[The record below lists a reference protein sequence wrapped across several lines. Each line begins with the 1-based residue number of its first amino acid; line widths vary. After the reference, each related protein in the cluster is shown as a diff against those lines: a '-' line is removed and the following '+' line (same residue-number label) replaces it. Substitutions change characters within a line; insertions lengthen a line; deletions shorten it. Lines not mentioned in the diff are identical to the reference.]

1 MAITDQGIK
10 FLTSFQNIEKIEADL
25 ELELRIKLSSH
36 HREFTIPDFLADHLR
51 DLFVTHRFHCT
62 TERTI
67 VERYTND
74 QEIRKITNTD
84 TGAVRYERKQRKTN
98 FSGTQLPVNMTIP
111 FTPIYSFDIRISLAS
126 EIPVG
131 YSDDLGR
138 IDQRQTRKRTRYM
151 YSVERNGISAASY
164 ILTKIETPGT
174 QPFYEFEIEFNVYEG
189 DIRKHVIE
197 TYHNMISL
205 LYLNIQRPFQ
215 THTGELILSKSL
227 HDIYRMI
234 DIKEAKPKNLKR
246 YHAWDILNLKNGYT
260 VTNKLDGERMVVISI
275 PGGPLKGIFAF
286 NKRRVIRLSLN
297 ERLLDMVLDTEWYN
311 DKFHVFDCMR
321 VNGKLITQLTHSER
335 LERAREIVAQ
345 LKEVECLSIVMKDFF
360 PAREAISLLERID
373 YEENDGLIFTPNEK
387 YNSDSIYKWK
397 FPEKMTIDF
406 QVQLKQPMTY
416 HLYVYT
422 KGNRLIPFYIDREN
436 GVIATY
442 RGQQLRDGGI
452 YEFGYKD
459 GQFVLYRERQ
469 DKSLPN
475 FINVA
480 TDVWADI
487 TNPLTQ
493 NELSRLLSPIR
504 ILSNDMK
511 RILIDEYCPEKT
523 ILDLGVGRGGDL
535 GKYTKIKVN
544 HLYGVE
550 PNPENLA
557 ECRKRLENN
566 SYMKP
571 RTDLLNA
578 MAQET
583 AKIRDFLNNQQ
594 VDVVTSFL
602 SLSFFFFTERDL
614 NSFIE
619 TIVSSLKEGGVFIG
633 TTIIGSKTRQLL
645 ESRNGLFEFEG
656 GSIKW
661 GEGKKRV
668 LVSMK
673 DTIVGE
679 NQEESLVDFELLT
692 ERLKEHKIVLI
703 KREEFV
709 WDRTQLT
716 ESENTFNSLYETFIF
731 KKQYTITTPT
741 IVKPLNSPLPYPE
754 SSPDEPEP
762 IPQGT
767 TFIEEILRRVM
778 MTKYQ
783 DCLPLL
789 TRQIKISSLPNVVF
803 QFGKKEYPFRG
814 RLFDSV
820 NNDLFS
826 RVSHIRIP
834 NISRVYGY
842 IPYEGKT
849 LVLSESCKT
858 VPISEFMERHKK
870 SKRKDKQDIL
880 HSLIFQLY
888 YTFLLLT
895 RMNINLTT
903 DTQISVK
910 KDDSVSLI
918 SYTDDANVHVI
929 GGFIITLTDLVND
942 GHIVDKN
949 VVFQNIFEIDSIESV
964 QNTYT
969 NKLVEKE
976 EEIDYVSSPVTDL
989 FQFQKREKRGI
1000 ANAGNTCWLNSVVQA
1015 IASLPPIMNYFCN
1028 KTVNFRNDLAMG
1040 DTDFTQAFADLV
1052 CRLTLSR
1059 STTPIT
1065 SLSIRSGILRLL
1077 YMKYQQY
1084 KGFGQHDAAEFYTN
1098 LTDLINTQLRKPP
1111 TIIQKLFSG
1120 ELLVRRIC
1128 DECET
1133 IVLNR
1138 ETISSLELPIT
1149 SDQIEQCIENFLST
1163 EKMKDVKC
1171 EKCDKRTSQKR
1182 TLEFAKLPNVMVI
1195 TLKRFEYN
1203 RQTAKISKIDTD
1215 VLFPKRLEIGQQG
1228 YKLCSFVNHTGSFDG
1243 GHYYTY
1249 AETGENVCTE
1259 FNDSNCSNISNFSGR
1274 NAYILFYHKV

>member
-1 MAITDQGIK
+1 MAISEQGTN
-10 FLTSFQNIEKIEADL
+10 FLTSFQNIERIEADL

-36 HREFTIPDFLADHLR
+36 RREFTIPDFLADHLR
-51 DLFVTHRFHCT
+51 DLFVSERFPCT
-62 TERTI
+62 TERTV

-84 TGAVRYERKQRKTN
+84 TGTVRHERKQRKTN
-98 FSGTQLPVNMTIP
+98 FLGSQLPLNMTIP

-126 EIPVG
+126 EIPLDH
-131 YSDDLGR
+131 SDDFGK

-174 QPFYEFEIEFNVYEG
+174 QPFYEFEIEFNVYER

-197 TYHNMISL
+197 TYHKMISL
-205 LYLNIQRPFQ
+205 LYLNMQRPFQ

-260 VTNKLDGERMVVISI
+260 VTNKLDGERMIVIAI

-321 VNGKLITQLTHSER
+321 QNGQLITQLTHGER
-335 LERAREIVAQ
+335 LERARGIVTQ
-345 LKEVECLSIVMKDFF
+345 LKEVECLSIVMKEFF
-360 PAREAISLLERID
+360 PAREAVPLLHRID

-422 KGNRLIPFYIDREN
+422 KGNRMIPFYIDREK

-442 RGQQLRDGGI
+442 RGQQLREGGI

-459 GQFVLYRERQ
+459 DQFVLYRERQ

-511 RILIDEYCPEKT
+511 RILIDEHCPEKT

-557 ECRKRLENN
+557 ECRKRLDNN

-583 AKIRDFLNNQQ
+583 DKIRDFLKNQQ

-602 SLSFFFFTERDL
+602 SLSFFFFTESDL
-614 NSFIE
+614 NSFID
-619 TIVSSLKEGGVFIG
+619 TVVSSLKEGGVFIG
-633 TTIIGSKTRQLL
+633 TTIIGSKTRELL
-645 ESRNGLFEFEG
+645 DSRNGLFEFEG

-668 LVSMK
+668 IVSMK

-692 ERLKEHKIVLI
+692 ERLQEHRIMLV

-709 WDRTQLT
+709 WDRTHLT
-716 ESENTFNSLYETFIF
+716 ESENIFNSLYETFVF
-731 KKQYTITTPT
+731 KKYYTATTP
-741 IVKPLNSPLPYPE
+741 SLPSLPSVP
-754 SSPDEPEP
+754 SSLDDEPEP
-762 IPQGT
+762 IPQGMK
-767 TFIEEILRRVM
+767 FIEEILRRI
-778 MTKYQ
+778 MTAKYQ

-789 TRQIKISSLPNVVF
+789 TRYIKVYLPKVVF
-803 QFGKKEYPFRG
+803 QFGKKEYSFHG
-814 RLFDSV
+814 RLFESIND
-820 NNDLFS
+820 DLFS

-842 IPYEGKT
+842 IPYDGKT
-849 LVLSESCKT
+849 LVLSESCKA

-870 SKRKDKQDIL
+870 SKRKDKQDVL
-880 HSLIFQLY
+880 HSLIFQLH

-895 RMNINLTT
+895 RMNINLTN
-903 DTQISVK
+903 DTQIVVK
-910 KDDSVSLI
+910 KDESVSTI
-918 SYTDDANVHVI
+918 SYTDVNVHVI
-929 GGFIITLTDLVND
+929 GGFVITLTDLVND
-942 GHIVDKN
+942 GKIVDKN
-949 VVFQNIFEIDSIESV
+949 AIFQNIFGIVNIDDI
-964 QNTYT
+964 QHTYI

-989 FQFQKREKRGI
+989 FQFQQRKKRGI

-1015 IASLPPIMNYFCN
+1015 ISSLPPIMNYFCN
-1028 KTVNFRNDLAMG
+1028 KTANFRNDLDAG
-1040 DTDFTQAFADLV
+1040 DTEFTQTFADLV

-1059 STTPIT
+1059 TTTPIT
-1065 SLSIRSGILRLL
+1065 SLSIRRGILRLL
-1077 YMKYQQY
+1077 YMKYPAY
-1084 KGFGQHDAAEFYTN
+1084 DGFDQHDASEFYTN
-1098 LTDLINTQLRKPP
+1098 LTDLLDTQLRKPS
-1111 TIIQKLFSG
+1111 IIQRLFSG
-1120 ELLVRRIC
+1120 ELLTRRIC

-1133 IVLNR
+1133 IILNR

-1149 SDQIEQCIENFLST
+1149 SEQIEQCIENFLST
-1163 EKMKDVKC
+1163 EKMSDVKC
-1171 EKCDKRTSQKR
+1171 EKCNKRTNQKR
-1182 TLEFAKLPNVMVI
+1182 TFEFTKLPNVMVI

-1203 RQTAKISKIDTD
+1203 RQTRKISKIDTD
-1215 VLFPKRLEIGQQG
+1215 VEFPHRLEFGQQA
-1228 YKLCSFVNHTGSFDG
+1228 YKLCSFVNHTGKSFDG

-1249 AETGENVCTE
+1249 AETGENEWTE
-1259 FNDSNCSNISNFSGR
+1259 FNDSNCSTISNFSGR

>member
-1 MAITDQGIK
+1 MAISEQGIK
-10 FLTSFQNIEKIEADL
+10 FLTSFQNIEKIDADL

-36 HREFTIPDFLADHLR
+36 RREFTIPDFLADHLR
-51 DLFVTHRFHCT
+51 DLFVRERFPCT
-62 TERTI
+62 TERTV

-74 QEIRKITNTD
+74 QEIRKITNID

-98 FSGTQLPVNMTIP
+98 FSGSQLPVNMTIP

-131 YSDDLGR
+131 YSDDLGQ

-197 TYHNMISL
+197 TYHKMVSL

-215 THTGELILSKSL
+215 THTGELILHKTL

-275 PGGPLKGIFAF
+275 PAGPLKGIFAF

-297 ERLLDMVLDTEWYN
+297 EKLLDMVLDTEWYN

-321 VNGKLITQLTHSER
+321 ENGKLITQMTHGER

-345 LKEVECLSIVMKDFF
+345 LKEVDCLSIVMKDFF

-422 KGNRLIPFYIDREN
+422 KGNRLIPFYIDREK

-442 RGQQLRDGGI
+442 SGQQLRDGGI

-459 GQFVLYRERQ
+459 DQFVLYRERQ

-511 RILIDEYCPEKT
+511 RILIDEHCPEKT

-557 ECRKRLENN
+557 ECRKRLDNN

-583 AKIRDFLNNQQ
+583 DKIRDFLKNQQ

-614 NSFIE
+614 NSFID

-633 TTIIGSKTRQLL
+633 TTIIGSKTRELL
-645 ESRNGLFEFEG
+645 DSRNGLFEFEG

-692 ERLKEHKIVLI
+692 ERLQEHRIMLV
-703 KREEFV
+703 KREEFA
-709 WDRTQLT
+709 WDRTHLT
-716 ESENTFNSLYETFIF
+716 ESENIFNSLYETFVF
-731 KKQYTITTPT
+731 KKYYTPTTPS
-741 IVKPLNSPLPYPE
+741 ISLP
-754 SSPDEPEP
+754 SSPPSFQSYEPEP
-762 IPQGT
+762 IPQGI

-778 MTKYQ
+778 MAKYQ

-789 TRQIKISSLPNVVF
+789 TRQIKISSLPKVVF
-803 QFGKKEYPFRG
+803 QFGKKEYSFHG
-814 RLFDSV
+814 RLFESIND
-820 NNDLFS
+820 DLFS

-849 LVLSESCKT
+849 LVLSEESCKA

-880 HSLIFQLY
+880 HSLMFQLH

-910 KDDSVSLI
+910 KDESVETI
-918 SYTDDANVHVI
+918 SYTGVNVHVI
-929 GGFIITLTDLVND
+929 GGIIITLTDLVND
-942 GHIVDKN
+942 GQIVDKN
-949 VVFQNIFEIDSIESV
+949 VVFQNIFEIDGIENV
-964 QNTYT
+964 RNTYT

-989 FQFQKREKRGI
+989 FQFQQRRKRGI
-1000 ANAGNTCWLNSVVQA
+1000 VNAGNTCWLNSVVQA

-1028 KTVNFRNDLAMG
+1028 KTTNFRNDLVMG
-1040 DTDFTQAFADLV
+1040 DSDFTQAFADLV

-1077 YMKYQQY
+1077 CMKNQAYN
-1084 KGFGQHDAAEFYTN
+1084 GFEQHDASEFYAN
-1098 LTDLINTQLRKPP
+1098 LTDLLNTQLRKP
-1111 TIIQKLFSG
+1111 TIIQRLFSG

-1138 ETISSLELPIT
+1138 ETISSIELPIT
-1149 SDQIEQCIENFLST
+1149 SVQIEQCIENFLST

-1171 EKCDKRTSQKR
+1171 EKCAKRTSQKR
-1182 TLEFAKLPNVMVI
+1182 TFEFAKLPNVMVI

-1203 RQTAKISKIDTD
+1203 RQTRKISKIDTD
-1215 VLFPKRLEIGQQG
+1215 VVFPKRLEFGQQE
-1228 YKLCSFVNHTGSFDG
+1228 YKLCSFVNHTGSFGG

-1249 AETGENVCTE
+1249 AETGENEWTE
-1259 FNDSNCSNISNFSGR
+1259 FNDSNCSTISNFSGR